1 MMIRILILDAWMVG
15 LKRCHFWFPFVGRTA
30 NWIAGFDSVR
40 RHFRDCTLSFSRRYQ
55 WTTGQ
60 TPQMRS
66 KWTNLDAAIAF
77 FAPFCLDLW
86 CDEIL
91 WVFLDDPIRSPCQC
105 LLRQHFNY
113 ISHLCINVNA
123 LSTFWMST
131 KQERAGKGDKWIQTC
146 WEVMAGRRPRV
157 LALLSILLGV
167 WLGLSWSQS
176 LWRADFNHKLVVK
189 HAVHIHW
196 LLHMLLLLLCSFL
209 PWKGSSLATQ
219 MLAIGFQHELFQL
232 RLFQWFLGISKV
244 CGLRQLCLQANVC
257 LTVVSRLWPSFLTSV
272 IIRHL
277 INGEKNF
284 LRTLG
289 SVTQSDQLGSER
301 LAMNCVQTCLKS

>member
-1 MMIRILILDAWMVG
+1 
-15 LKRCHFWFPFVGRTA
+15 
-30 NWIAGFDSVR
+30 
-40 RHFRDCTLSFSRRYQ
+40 
-55 WTTGQ
+55 
-60 TPQMRS
+60 
-66 KWTNLDAAIAF
+66 
-77 FAPFCLDLW
+77 
-86 CDEIL
+86 
-91 WVFLDDPIRSPCQC
+91 
-105 LLRQHFNY
+105 
-113 ISHLCINVNA
+113 
-123 LSTFWMST
+123 MST

-196 LLHMLLLLLCSFL
+196 LLHSLLLLLCSFL
-209 PWKGSSLATQ
+209 PRKGSSLATQ

-257 LTVVSRLWPSFLTSV
+257 LTVVSRLRVIFLTSGNP
-272 IIRHL
+272 
-277 INGEKNF
+277 INGPSKI

-301 LAMNCVQTCLKS
+301 LAMNCIRTCLKIHRETTKYHAGSYGSCQRVVCRKEWDILKELWLPRHWLSALVYETMIFGPVLENGVTTCYEYYKAKQHISSHKSRRRTYSNTSNTSPQTT